1 MEYGKPQKLPDGRYF
16 CKINGAQ
23 RQVNG
28 LVLQDDL
35 STKSVNFKVPEGS
48 EIFSSIDGELLT
60 QAKASKVEWF
70 GKELSDETIQ
80 TAFQESVTDGVLGA
94 SLATV
99 KGQVVTVAFDTQ
111 RNSVELQDVK
121 AGTTVDALLE
131 LSGLWFLKKSFG
143 PVWRVLQV
151 RVRGVARPVVKTEYA
166 FTDEPEE
173 EGQADHDWLEAQ
185 ACPQERDIDRQDI
198 AKPAGGGSVVARA
211 VPAMALLVKAGE
223 EHRRHGHRDGIVGE
237 HGKCHGHGERYEEV
251 FDDAGEEHD
260 GEVYDQDADCRHQ
273 NRER

>member
-16 CKINGAQ
+16 LKINGSQ

-35 STKSVNFKVPEGS
+35 STKSANFKVQEGS
-48 EIFSSIDGELLT
+48 EIFSAIDGELLT

-80 TAFQESVTDGVLGA
+80 TAFQESVTDGVIGA
-94 SLATV
+94 SLASV

-111 RNSVELQDVK
+111 KNSVELQDVK
-121 AGTTVDALLE
+121 SGTTVDALLE

-151 RVRGVARPVVKTEYA
+151 RVRGATRPVVKTEYA
-166 FTDEPEE
+166 FMDEPEE
-173 EGQADHDWLEAQ
+173 EEDPTDYL
-185 ACPQERDIDRQDI
+185 D
-198 AKPAGGGSVVARA
+198 
-211 VPAMALLVKAGE
+211 
-223 EHRRHGHRDGIVGE
+223 
-237 HGKCHGHGERYEEV
+237 
-251 FDDAGEEHD
+251 
-260 GEVYDQDADCRHQ
+260 
-273 NRER
+273 

>member
-16 CKINGAQ
+16 LKINGAQ

-48 EIFSSIDGELLT
+48 EIFSTIDGELLT
-60 QAKASKVEWF
+60 QAKTSKVEWF

-80 TAFQESVTDGVLGA
+80 TAFQESVTDGVIGA
-94 SLATV
+94 SLASV

-111 RNSVELQDVK
+111 KNSVELQDVK

-151 RVRGVARPVVKTEYA
+151 RVRGATRPVVKTEYA
-166 FTDEPEE
+166 FMDEPADEE
-173 EGQADHDWLEAQ
+173 DPTDYL
-185 ACPQERDIDRQDI
+185 D
-198 AKPAGGGSVVARA
+198 
-211 VPAMALLVKAGE
+211 
-223 EHRRHGHRDGIVGE
+223 
-237 HGKCHGHGERYEEV
+237 
-251 FDDAGEEHD
+251 
-260 GEVYDQDADCRHQ
+260 
-273 NRER
+273 